1 MVKVFRIVKDI
12 GKAEGMIGFVVGG
25 KAGSRYLGH
34 GNDTGHQLLHVLI
47 FRTQLSV
54 WKDADLDSSV
64 CPFLHLV
71 CKFCH
76 CNMYGMGLAEAV
88 GQSKHHWVFCGSFC
102 AGLGAALGASGEPQH
117 SQTHS
122 HCHCCCKFFHFQYPL
137 SMVAASPL

>member
-1 MVKVFRIVKDI
+1 MIKVFRIVKDI

-47 FRTQLSV
+47 FGTQLAV

-71 CKFCH
+71 CKFRH
-76 CNMYGMGLAEAV
+76 RNMYRMGFAEAV
-88 GQSKHHWVFCGSFC
+88 SQSKHHGIFR
-102 AGLGAALGASGEPQH
+102 
-117 SQTHS
+117 
-122 HCHCCCKFFHFQYPL
+122 
-137 SMVAASPL
+137 